1 MKMEEIKNIVL
12 DNLNVS
18 VVLLDEK
25 LKILYANSATES
37 LFDTSSF
44 RVVGKSIFNFLKEY
58 DEDPQSSQIDF
69 SAIDKVVDDYRPF
82 TQREVCLQLP
92 DKANITVDFTVSP
105 IIHGSKKML
114 LLEIQQVERLIQL
127 NKEQGFLD
135 THKSARNLIRDL
147 AHEIKNPLG
156 GIKGAAQLLSDDLE
170 NRPELREFTNIITK
184 ETDRLS
190 KLVNQMLGSN
200 TLPKFTSINIHE
212 IIEHVASLIEKDT
225 MGKININKIYDPSIP
240 EISGDRGKLTQ
251 AFLNIMLNSVQA
263 LSDCKTAN
271 PMIEITTSIERNQTI
286 RGVHHRMNCC
296 IQIVDN
302 GPGVPEEILDCMF
315 FPSIS
320 GKVGGTGLGLSISQ
334 SAIDVHQGLIKCEN
348 KSGKTFFY
356 IYLPLDE

>member
-1 MKMEEIKNIVL
+1 MEEIKNIVL
-12 DNLNVS
+12 NNLNVS
-18 VVLLDEK
+18 VLLLDER

-44 RVVGKSIFNFLKEY
+44 RVVGKSILNFLKEY
-58 DEDPQSSQIDF
+58 DGDLQSSQIDF
-69 SAIDKVVDDYRPF
+69 SAIDKAMNDYRPF
-82 TQREVCLQLP
+82 TQRELCLQLS
-92 DKANITVDFTVSP
+92 DDVNITVDFTVSP

-170 NRPELREFTNIITK
+170 NRQELLEFTSIISK

-190 KLVNQMLGSN
+190 KLVDQMLGSN
-200 TLPKFTSINIHE
+200 TLPKFTLLNIHE
-212 IIEHVASLIEKDT
+212 VIEYVVSLIEKET
-225 MGKININKIYDPSIP
+225 MGNISINKVYDPSIP
-240 EISGDRGKLTQ
+240 EISGDKGKLTQ
-251 AFLNIMLNSVQA
+251 AFLNVMLNSVQA
-263 LSDCKTAN
+263 LSDNKTAN
-271 PMIEITTSIERNQTI
+271 PVIEVTTSIERNQTI
-286 RGVHHRMNCC
+286 RGVHHKMSCC

-302 GPGVPEEILDCMF
+302 GPGVSEEMLDLMF
-315 FPSIS
+315 FPSIT

-334 SAIDVHQGLIKCEN
+334 SAIDVHHGLIKCEN

-356 IYLPLDE
+356 IYLPLDK

>member
-1 MKMEEIKNIVL
+1 
-12 DNLNVS
+12 
-18 VVLLDEK
+18 
-25 LKILYANSATES
+25 
-37 LFDTSSF
+37 
-44 RVVGKSIFNFLKEY
+44 VGKSILNFLKEY
-58 DEDPQSSQIDF
+58 DGDLQSSQIDF
-69 SAIDKVVDDYRPF
+69 SAIDKAMNDYRPF
-82 TQREVCLQLP
+82 TQRELCLQLS
-92 DKANITVDFTVSP
+92 DDVNITVDFTVSP

-170 NRPELREFTNIITK
+170 NRQELLEFTSIISK

-190 KLVNQMLGSN
+190 KLVDQMLGSN
-200 TLPKFTSINIHE
+200 TLPKFTLLNIHE
-212 IIEHVASLIEKDT
+212 VIEYVVSLIEKET
-225 MGKININKIYDPSIP
+225 MGNISINKVYDPSIP
-240 EISGDRGKLTQ
+240 EISGDKGKLTQ

-263 LSDCKTAN
+263 LSDNKTAN
-271 PMIEITTSIERNQTI
+271 PVIEVTTSIERNQTI
-286 RGVHHRMNCC
+286 RGVHHKMSCC

-302 GPGVPEEILDCMF
+302 GPGVSEEMLDLMF
-315 FPSIS
+315 FPSIT

-334 SAIDVHQGLIKCEN
+334 SAIDVHHGLIKCEN

-356 IYLPLDE
+356 IYLPLDK